1 MNPVAPRVLRSE
13 RERDSPHLRT
23 WASLL
28 VSPLLT
34 TPHSKTY
41 NLSFWQCQFF
51 GRVAVVELACKCY
64 QLEVSLAKLFAENE
78 GLL

>member
-1 MNPVAPRVLRSE
+1 MSSE
-13 RERDSPHLRT
+13 ASEKGTLRT
-23 WASLL
+23 SAPGHHCLFPLSSL
-28 VSPLLT
+28 PLT
-34 TPHSKTY
+34 QITY